1 MTYAAAGKWTFYG
14 STLNRITDGDSFYA
28 NVAAMFD
35 FGFHITIG
43 GSATQKFRLNGC
55 NAAPLSTESGRG
67 AAAALEGLL
76 AFPFTLQSV
85 SPYKYGDEWMA
96 VVTTASGLDVAT
108 VMIEQQWAAPWDGN
122 GKQPLPPWPRT
133 VS

>member
-43 GSATQKFRLNGC
+43 GSATQKFRVNGC
-55 NAAPLSTESGRG
+55 NAAPLSHRIGSGCGGG
-67 AAAALEGLL
+67 ARRSAGV
-76 AFPFTLQSV
+76 PV
-85 SPYKYGDEWMA
+85 HPA
-96 VVTTASGLDVAT
+96 VG
-108 VMIEQQWAAPWDGN
+108 
-122 GKQPLPPWPRT
+122 QPLQVR
-133 VS
+133 